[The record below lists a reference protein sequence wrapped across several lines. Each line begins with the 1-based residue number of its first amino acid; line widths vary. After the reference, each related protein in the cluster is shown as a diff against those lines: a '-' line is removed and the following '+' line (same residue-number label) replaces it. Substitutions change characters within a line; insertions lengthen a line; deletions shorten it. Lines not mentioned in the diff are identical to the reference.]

1 MGERDKKHTNELN
14 TWYIKRSTKQ
24 GKYGGRGGA
33 GVYNFKGSQV
43 CLPEKEIFEQTPKI
57 RMSLKGS
64 GQPGLGGGGWTRGRI
79 LEERMPPGSS
89 LSPIVSAW

>member
-1 MGERDKKHTNELN
+1 MGVGVVLGFTILKVV
-14 TWYIKRSTKQ
+14 
-24 GKYGGRGGA
+24 KYA
-33 GVYNFKGSQV
+33 FKY
-43 CLPEKEIFEQTPKI
+43 LKYLKEIFEQTPKI